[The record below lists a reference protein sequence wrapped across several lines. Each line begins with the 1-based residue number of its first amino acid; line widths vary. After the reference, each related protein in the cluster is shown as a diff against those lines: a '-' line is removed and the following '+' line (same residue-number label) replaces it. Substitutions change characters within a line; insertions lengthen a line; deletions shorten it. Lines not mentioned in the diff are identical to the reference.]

1 MKRKPSKIP
10 YEMKGLRFKVDIDRV
25 FRPSRI
31 KQKERTVGYRSQV
44 AYTIRFTASPSRQ
57 EAEGGEFPSDQE
69 IKLTKHDFYT
79 FLAEAKTKFPTAI
92 ADEHLSIDEP
102 NFALN
107 FLAEDVKWYDDYE
120 DVKCHMA
127 LLQLA
132 QSWANE
138 GDEKNGIAGNTRIG
152 GMFMRI
158 GEDTDDMT
166 EEYFGNHDWDWMQI
180 SRQIIVDWA

>member
-10 YEMKGLRFKVDIDRV
+10 NAMKGLRFNVDINRA

-44 AYTIRFTASPSRQ
+44 AYTIRFTGDDDTAC
-57 EAEGGEFPSDQE
+57 
-69 IKLTKHDFYT
+69 KHDFYT
-79 FLAEAKTKFPTAI
+79 FLAEAKTKFPSAI
-92 ADEHLSIDEP
+92 GDEHLSIDEP

-107 FLAEDVKWYDDYE
+107 FLADSVKWYDDYE

-132 QSWANE
+132 QNWAE
-138 GDEKNGIAGNTRIG
+138 DGDEKNGIAGNTRIG
-152 GMFMRI
+152 GIFMRI
-158 GEDTDDMT
+158 GEDSDDVT
-166 EEYFGNHDWDWMQI
+166 EESFGNHDWDWMQI